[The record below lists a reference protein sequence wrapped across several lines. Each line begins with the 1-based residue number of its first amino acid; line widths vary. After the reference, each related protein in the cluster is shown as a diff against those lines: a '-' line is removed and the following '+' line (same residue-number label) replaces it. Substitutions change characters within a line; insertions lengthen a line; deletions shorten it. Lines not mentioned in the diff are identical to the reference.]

1 MLELQTLLFGIVT
14 SSYLIVATLGFALV
28 SRVERFLNIAHAEFI
43 TLGAFTTYFLTA
55 SFGWNLALAGAVAM
69 ALVAC
74 VSLLL
79 ARLVYSPIRR
89 SGETTLLITS
99 VGVMYLLQ
107 GIIETSV
114 EPGVHSYDVPAEKSI
129 EFWSLRL
136 GYYDIAIVVLALAG
150 VLAVHLVL
158 TRTSIGLQWRALASD
173 DGLAASRGIN
183 VRSASSVLWLM
194 SGALAGLA
202 GVLLGLQGTITTDV
216 AFEQILLI
224 LSVSIL
230 AGVGSIYGVVFAALI
245 LGVAMD
251 MSTLII
257 PAGYREA
264 VAFAVV
270 LIALVFRPDGLS
282 GAGTARREA

>member
-1 MLELQTLLFGIVT
+1 MLELQTLVFGLVT

-28 SRVERFLNIAHAEFI
+28 SQVEKFLNIAHAEFI
-43 TLGAFTTYFLTA
+43 TLGAFVTYVLTTK
-55 SFGWNLALAGAVAM
+55 GWNIVLAGAGAVMAVAVV
-69 ALVAC
+69 ALIA
-74 VSLLL
+74 S
-79 ARLVYSPIRR
+79 RLVYSPIRR
-89 SGETTLLITS
+89 AGETTLLITS

-107 GIIETSV
+107 GAVETSV
-114 EPGVHSYDVPAEKSI
+114 EPGVHAYEIPDEKSI
-129 EFWSLRL
+129 EVFSLRL
-136 GYYDIAIVVLALAG
+136 GYYDIAILLLAVVG
-150 VLAVHLVL
+150 VLLVHVVL
-158 TRTSIGLQWRALASD
+158 TRTSIGLQWKALASD
-173 DGLAASRGIN
+173 KELAAARGVNVNAASR
-183 VRSASSVLWLM
+183 VLWIL

-245 LGVAMD
+245 LGIAMD
-251 MSTLII
+251 MSTLVI

-270 LIALVFRPDGLS
+270 LVVLVFRPNGLS
-282 GAGTARREA
+282 SAGTARREA

>member
-1 MLELQTLLFGIVT
+1 MLEIQTLLFGVVT

-28 SRVERFLNIAHAEFI
+28 SRVEKFLNIAHAEFI
-43 TLGAFTTYFLTA
+43 TLGAFATYLLT
-55 SFGWNLALAGAVAM
+55 SVWGWNLLAAGLGAVAVVAVV
-69 ALVAC
+69 ALVL
-74 VSLLL
+74 S
-79 ARLVYSPIRR
+79 RLVYSPIRR

-107 GIIETSV
+107 GTIETSV
-114 EPGVHSYDVPAEKSI
+114 EPGVHSFDVPAEKAL

-136 GYYDIAIVVLALAG
+136 GYYDVAIVLLA
-150 VLAVHLVL
+150 AVCILIVHMVL
-158 TRTSIGLQWRALASD
+158 TRTTIGLQWRALASD
-173 DGLAASRGIN
+173 DELAAARGIN
-183 VRSASSVLWLM
+183 IRSASNVLWLL
-194 SGALAGLA
+194 SGAMAGLA

-230 AGVGSIYGVVFAALI
+230 AGVGSIYGVVIAAFI
-245 LGVAMD
+245 LGIAMD

-264 VAFAVV
+264 VAFGVV
-270 LIALVFRPDGLS
+270 LIALVFRPNGLS
-282 GAGTARREA
+282 GASTAKREA